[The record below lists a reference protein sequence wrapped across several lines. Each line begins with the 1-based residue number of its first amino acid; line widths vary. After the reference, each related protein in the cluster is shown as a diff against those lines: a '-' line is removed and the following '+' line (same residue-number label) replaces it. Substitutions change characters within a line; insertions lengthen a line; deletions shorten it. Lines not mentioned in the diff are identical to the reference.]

1 MLAREQLVAAIW
13 LRYCLSG
20 ARLGLRHADGGCLDV
35 LGVALSPC
43 QSTRC
48 REDECFDT
56 YCTLCIHAHSC
67 SPVGILSIR
76 SCWETGDGY
85 LDHIKVSSY
94 YHKRTASNNPE
105 RETRA
110 LHLWQIRIS
119 LSSAQPGNGP
129 PSFL

>member
-43 QSTRC
+43 QSRRC

-56 YCTLCIHAHSC
+56 YCTLYMHTPDSR
-67 SPVGILSIR
+67 VGILSIR
-76 SCWETGDGY
+76 SCWDTEDGY
-85 LDHIKVSSY
+85 SHHMEAFSHAGFD
-94 YHKRTASNNPE
+94 
-105 RETRA
+105 
-110 LHLWQIRIS
+110 QI
-119 LSSAQPGNGP
+119 
-129 PSFL
+129 